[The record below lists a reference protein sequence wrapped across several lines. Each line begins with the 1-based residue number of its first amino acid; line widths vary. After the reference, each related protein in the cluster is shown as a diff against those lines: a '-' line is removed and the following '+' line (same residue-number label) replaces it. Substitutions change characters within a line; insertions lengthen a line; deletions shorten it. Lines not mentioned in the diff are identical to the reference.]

1 MNFTGPPAARAGAQY
16 APGVDLRPACVH
28 TCLAEYL
35 RLHKNCFVLQRYT
48 IKTAFPSRI
57 YQSIYIY
64 LSLPRPTESV
74 SHFAKWIIQ
83 IKVI

>member
-57 YQSIYIY
+57 YQRYFIIFVV
-64 LSLPRPTESV
+64 TQTNGIG
-74 SHFAKWIIQ
+74 FAFCRMDYSD
-83 IKVI
+83 